1 MGGKAGCVVITHTL
15 VGRQMWWWEFAE
27 TIHCL
32 SSQCCKMQ
40 DHHLRVRLGKK
51 ILQEVEETK
60 IRGMDY
66 ATVAAL
72 QAHFSS

>member
-1 MGGKAGCVVITHTL
+1 MHKSALDRCMSISSTAMGGKAGCVVITHTL

-40 DHHLRVRLGKK
+40 DHHLRVRMGK
-51 ILQEVEETK
+51 QVME
-60 IRGMDY
+60 R
-66 ATVAAL
+66 
-72 QAHFSS
+72 